1 MAWDRAAWWGKDGD
15 LGPHPCRH
23 LDHRLM
29 SSPPPLVLVHGLWDT
44 PDLFNTLKRSLAGRR
59 GTPFTP
65 HLPHG
70 LGVVP
75 LEELAAELNQAIEA
89 AFGPDQILDVMGF
102 SMGGLISRT
111 WIQLQGGY
119 QRVRRFTS
127 VASPQQG
134 TLAAQ
139 VWPRWPLASVADMK
153 LGSDLLR
160 RLNGDPGPLATIDC
174 CSIYCVADVMV
185 VPGWTAVLPVG
196 RRLAFPLHLAHHEL
210 MARPEAVDLVASE
223 LLRP

>member
-1 MAWDRAAWWGKDGD
+1 MALDRVAWWGKDGN
-15 LGPHPCRH
+15 LPPHPCRH

-44 PDLFNTLKRSLAGRR
+44 PDLFNTLKCSLAGRR

-89 AFGPDQILDVMGF
+89 TFGPDQILDVMGF

-210 MARPEAVDLVASE
+210 MARPEAVDLVVSE

>member
-1 MAWDRAAWWGKDGD
+1 MALQRAAPRAQDGYV
-15 LGPHPCRH
+15 GPPPLQSPGSP
-23 LDHRLM
+23 LDVVY
-29 SSPPPLVLVHGLWDT
+29 PPLVLVHGLWDT
-44 PDLFNTLKRSLAGRR
+44 PDLFNTLKRTLAGRR

-75 LEELAAELNQAIEA
+75 LDQLAIQLNQAIEA
-89 AFGPDQILDVMGF
+89 EFGPDQILDVMGF

-111 WIQLQGGY
+111 WIQLQGGH

-160 RLNGDPGPLATIDC
+160 RLNGDPGPLAAIDC

-210 MARPEAVDLVASE
+210 MARPEAVELVASE

>member
-1 MAWDRAAWWGKDGD
+1 M
-15 LGPHPCRH
+15 
-23 LDHRLM
+23 
-29 SSPPPLVLVHGLWDT
+29 HGLWDT

-75 LEELAAELNQAIEA
+75 LDELAAQLDQAIEA
-89 AFGPDQILDVMGF
+89 EFGPDQILDVMGF

-153 LGSDLLR
+153 FGSDLLR
-160 RLNGDPGPLATIDC
+160 RLNGDPGPLASIDC

-210 MARPEAVDLVASE
+210 MARPEAVDLVTNE

>member
-1 MAWDRAAWWGKDGD
+1 M
-15 LGPHPCRH
+15 GPTPEPT
-23 LDHRLM
+23 
-29 SSPPPLVLVHGLWDT
+29 SSTPLVLVHGLFDT
-44 PDLFNTLKRSLAGRR
+44 PRIFDSLRRRLAGRR
-59 GTPFTP
+59 SPLLVP
-65 HLPHG
+65 HLPHA
-70 LGVVP
+70 LGSVP
-75 LEELAAELNQAIEA
+75 LEDLAAMLGSHIEA
-89 AFGPDQILDVMGF
+89 AFGTEQPVDVMGF

-111 WIQLQGGY
+111 WIQLQGGH

-160 RLNGDPGPLATIDC
+160 RLNGDPGPLAAIDC

-210 MARPEAVDLVASE
+210 MARPEAVELVASE